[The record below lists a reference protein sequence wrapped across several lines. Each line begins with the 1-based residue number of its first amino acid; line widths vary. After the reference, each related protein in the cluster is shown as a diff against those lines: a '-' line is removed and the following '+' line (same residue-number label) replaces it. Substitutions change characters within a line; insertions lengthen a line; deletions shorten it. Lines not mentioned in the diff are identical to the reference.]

1 MSRILISFLIP
12 VLITG
17 CQITSEP
24 PKVLPDSEQKIQIQ
38 YVKSNLQPEIE
49 QLNYAMLQDMANFR
63 AGSTIAVMTFIAL
76 DSMTAHA
83 NNPQEYMLGQQISES
98 LSVSLTKM
106 GFNVV
111 EHRRSQAIHLKTNE
125 SVMLSLEPDKLQAT
139 QKIDYV
145 VSGTYTVSEKH
156 VIANAKLI
164 DLSTNIAVAAASR
177 AMPVEVLWNDSKVKQ
192 RAGMLY
198 RSEY

>member
-12 VLITG
+12 VLIAG

-24 PKVLPDSEQKIQIQ
+24 PKVLPDSEQKIQIE
-38 YVKSNLQPEIE
+38 YVKSNLRPEVD
-49 QLNYAMLQDMANFR
+49 QLNYAMLKDMANFR
-63 AGSTIAVMTFIAL
+63 VGSTIAVMTFIAM
-76 DSMTAHA
+76 DSMSAHA

-98 LSVSLTKM
+98 LSVGLTTL
-106 GFNVV
+106 GFNVI
-111 EHRRSQAIHLKTNE
+111 EHRRSEAIRLKKNE
-125 SVMLSLEPDKLQAT
+125 SLMLSSDPNKLQAS

-145 VSGTYTVSEKH
+145 ISGTYTVSEKH
-156 VIANAKLI
+156 FIVNAKLI

-177 AMPVEVLWNDSKVKQ
+177 SMPIEVLWSDTKVKQ

>member
-12 VLITG
+12 VLIAG

-24 PKVLPDSEQKIQIQ
+24 PKVLPDSEQEIQLQ
-38 YVKSNLQPEIE
+38 YVKSNLQPEVE

-63 AGSTIAVMTFIAL
+63 PGSTIAVMTFIAI

-83 NNPQEYMLGQQISES
+83 NNPQEYMLGQQLSES
-98 LSVSLTKM
+98 LSVSLTQM

-111 EHRRSQAIHLKTNE
+111 EHRRSEAIHLKKNE
-125 SVMLSLEPDKLQAT
+125 SVMLSSEPDKLQAT

-156 VIANAKLI
+156 FIANAKLI
-164 DLSTNIAVAAASR
+164 DLSTNIAIAAASR
-177 AMPVEVLWNDSKVKQ
+177 AMPMEVLWNDTKVKQ